1 MKTISEQASITSDA
15 IEIDQ
20 LPEMYIF
27 RWQGQEVVLCNPEVV
42 QGEDGEMSMRYV
54 VIIDAVVRSFR
65 VWRVLGFNKPLWYAS
80 DVTGAL
86 TAQGTTP
93 PEAMMRVML

>member
-1 MKTISEQASITSDA
+1 MKTISEQASMSSDA
-15 IEIDQ
+15 VEIEQ

-27 RWQGQEVVLCNPEVV
+27 QWQGQEVVLCNPEVV
-42 QGEDGEMSMRYV
+42 QGEDGEMSLRYV
-54 VIIDAVVRSFR
+54 VITNAVVRSYR
-65 VWRVLGFNKPLWYAS
+65 VWRVLGNRPIWHAS